1 MHDHGSSHTHEQAA
15 TSKKRLGWAL
25 GITAFV
31 LVMEVIGA
39 IISGSL
45 ALLADAAHMAADSM
59 GLVIA
64 LIAATLM
71 AKPRSDKWTWGFA
84 RAEILG
90 AGLQAG
96 LLIVLSIVITWQA
109 IERLLTPEVIE
120 PIPMLVVGVLGLT
133 ANIGSMALL
142 FSGRKDSLNL
152 RAAFL
157 EVTSDAL
164 GSVAVIV
171 AALIALWT
179 GWFYAD
185 SIASLA
191 ISVMI
196 GFRAFIIL
204 RQSFN
209 ILLEKT
215 PAGLDLAEVR
225 STMLAYPEVVG
236 VHDLHAS
243 QIGTGVNVL
252 TAHVVVEDA
261 CVEEG
266 RTVEVLHELQDML
279 ATSFDV
285 SINHATLQIDSEEH
299 ASHEE
304 LAH

>member
-1 MHDHGSSHTHEQAA
+1 MHDSSHTHAQAA

-31 LVMEVIGA
+31 LVIEIVGA

-64 LIAATLM
+64 MIAATLM
-71 AKPRSDKWTWGFA
+71 ARPRSDKWTWGFA

-109 IERLLTPEVIE
+109 IERLITPETIE
-120 PIPMLVVGVLGLT
+120 PIPMLWVGIFGLS
-133 ANIGSMALL
+133 ANLVSMSLL
-142 FSGRKDSLNL
+142 FGGRKDSLNL

-185 SIASLA
+185 SLASLA

-196 GFRAFIIL
+196 GFRAFVIL
-204 RQSFN
+204 RQSFDV
-209 ILLEKT
+209 LLEKT
-215 PAGLDLAEVR
+215 PAGLDLAKVR
-225 STMLAYPEVVG
+225 RTILAYPEVVG

-243 QIGTGVNVL
+243 QIGTGINVL
-252 TAHVVVEDA
+252 TAHVVVKDA
-261 CVEEG
+261 CVEDG
-266 RTVEVLHELQDML
+266 RTVKLLHELQDML
-279 ATSFDV
+279 AHSFDV
-285 SINHATLQIDSEEH
+285 SVNHATIQIDSEEH
-299 ASHEE
+299 ADHEE